1 MKEFPLLN
9 DGPELKL
16 EMQSGESTG
25 IDPNTLNLPL
35 TIRQP
40 EVAHPVIELSLE

>member
-25 IDPNTLNLPL
+25 IDPNALILSLP
-35 TIRQP
+35 IRKP
-40 EVAHPVIELSLE
+40 DVAYPVIELSLE